1 MKTSIFSLLFLCG
14 GICAAPALAD
24 SHPADTISL
33 QEILITAPH
42 KTNVALTPLDVT
54 VVNAE
59 EIDRSTESSLL
70 PVLMQKFRAC
80 LFPKEDLQ
88 ATECREG
95 QPAASTSVAWEEA
108 TRCSS

>member
-42 KTNVALTPLDVT
+42 KTNVALTPLDVP
-54 VVNAE
+54 VK
-59 EIDRSTESSLL
+59 RSTDPQNRHFSR
-70 PVLMQKFRAC
+70 F
-80 LFPKEDLQ
+80 
-88 ATECREG
+88 
-95 QPAASTSVAWEEA
+95 
-108 TRCSS
+108 